1 MIHSE
6 IFLDNEDDIF
16 LSKGPKT
23 PGNGKSKDSDEEED
37 RPSPDTGDDFEETY
51 GGLED
56 GHDSSIAPDSGHADD
71 HPEK

>member
-1 MIHSE
+1 MIHRE
-6 IFLDNEDDIF
+6 VFLDIEDDTF

-37 RPSPDTGDDFEETY
+37 RPAADTGDDFEETY

-56 GHDSSIAPDSGHADD
+56 GHDNSIAPDSGHADD